1 MIKLL
6 GKVPD
11 TIYVA
16 CSGGPDS
23 MAALSFL
30 NNGRRDVRVAH
41 FDHGTEHADTARKFV
56 VEYCKREKIKYVLG
70 TVSRKRDKSESR
82 EEFWRNERYRFFKTL
97 DAPVVTAHHLNDV
110 SEWWVFTTLHG
121 EPKLI
126 PYRNESVIRPFLMT
140 PKRELLDWIRGY
152 NVESVEDPSNKNLAY
167 MRNLIRH
174 RIMPQCIK
182 VNPGLEKV
190 LKKKIENSTEHS
202 TA

>member
-6 GKVPD
+6 GRVPD
-11 TIYVA
+11 AIYVA

-23 MAALSFL
+23 MAALNFL
-30 NNGRRDVRVAH
+30 NNGRRIVRVAH
-41 FDHGTEHADTARKFV
+41 FDHGTEHADEARQFV
-56 VEYCKREKIKYVLG
+56 IDYCKKKQIEYTLG
-70 TVSRKRDKSESR
+70 TVSRKRNASESR

-97 DAPVVTAHHLNDV
+97 DAPIVTAHHLNDV
-110 SEWWVFTTLHG
+110 SEWWVFTALHG
-121 EPKLI
+121 MPKLI

-140 PKRELLDWIRGY
+140 PKRELLRWNEKHEVMSID
-152 NVESVEDPSNKNLAY
+152 DPSNKNTVH

-190 LKKKIENSTEHS
+190 LKKKIENSAEHFS
-202 TA
+202 D